1 MHVYDEITW
10 EQFQQK
16 FFEAFGREMNADEHQ
31 WFHAIWS
38 AATRATHA
46 KSKGAAA

>member
-16 FFEAFGREMNADEHQ
+16 FFEALGREMTADEHK

-38 AATRATHA
+38 AATHAKQA
-46 KSKGAAA
+46 KSKAVAA